1 MPEYHET
8 RNKGRLRTICLVLLL
23 ALLLPSISSSID
35 DQRFQSYVEK
45 HANGWIDWKNGLI
58 YGIGIG
64 DVKKN
69 RNNRPLA
76 QGVAGV
82 LASGN
87 IVKLAAGLHL
97 DDARTLKNLGSGRVV
112 IKLKAFIR
120 DREYKKTFHENN
132 GNPYYEVVKVAS
144 LKGISGLTAKLL
156 NSLAKDP
163 VWRDLPIPS
172 PEQHASLQE
181 GEGPWLILDARNLP
195 NGEKVQPALLPRI
208 KSETGEDVYD
218 VKQVEEAALVNRGM
232 MTYVTTDTPAAD
244 LRADAGLIDR
254 ILAAAGIF
262 IGVPEAQ
269 AVTREG
275 NLAEIP
281 MFGHS
286 RQAPAAAAPLP
297 VPHKRERRRR
307 GKYIVADVNAVQGLA
322 KTNLVI
328 SARDALELKDEDA
341 SSQILRKCRVI
352 VVVSSPVGGVEG
364 RLPLYLARR

>member
-1 MPEYHET
+1 MSEYPQPRSRKH
-8 RNKGRLRTICLVLLL
+8 LRSIGLILLCF
-23 ALLLPSISSSID
+23 LLLPSISASVD
-35 DQRFQSYVEK
+35 DQRFQSYIEK
-45 HANGWIDWKNGLI
+45 HANGWIDWKTGLI

-76 QGVAGV
+76 QGVGGV

-97 DDARTLKNLGSGRVV
+97 DDARTLKSLGDGKVV

-120 DREYKKTFHENN
+120 DRVYKKTFFENN
-132 GNPYYEVVKVAS
+132 GNPYYEVIKVAS
-144 LKGISGLTAKLL
+144 MKGISGLTARLL
-156 NSLAKDP
+156 DTLAKDP
-163 VWRDLPIPS
+163 IWHDLPIKS
-172 PEQHASLQE
+172 PKQQTSLDA

-195 NGEKVQPALLPRI
+195 DGEKIQPALLPKI
-208 KSETGEDVYD
+208 KSETGEDIYD
-218 VKQVEEAALVNRGM
+218 VKQVEQAALVNRGM
-232 MTYVTTDTPAAD
+232 MSYVVTDTPAAD
-244 LRADAGLIDR
+244 LRADSGLIDR
-254 ILAAAGIF
+254 ILAAAGLV

-275 NLAEIP
+275 NIAEIP
-281 MFGHS
+281 MFGRPPV
-286 RQAPAAAAPLP
+286 RQAAP
-297 VPHKRERRRR
+297 VARKSRRRR
-307 GKYIVADVNAVQGLA
+307 GKYIVVDVNAVQGLT

-364 RLPLYLARR
+364 NLPIYMAKK

>member
-1 MPEYHET
+1 MHN
-8 RNKGRLRTICLVLLL
+8 RRSFGTIALVIVSLLV
-23 ALLLPSISSSID
+23 LPSISASVD
-35 DQRFQSYVEK
+35 DQRFQAYIER

-87 IVKLAAGLHL
+87 IVKLAAGLYL
-97 DDARTLKNLGSGRVV
+97 DDARTLKSLGGGRVV

-120 DREYKKTFHENN
+120 DRVYRKTFHENN
-132 GNPYYEVVKVAS
+132 GNPYYEVIKVAS
-144 LKGISGLTAKLL
+144 MKGISGLTAKLL
-156 NSLAKDP
+156 DTLEKDP
-163 VWRDLPIPS
+163 VWRDLPIPT
-172 PEQHASLQE
+172 PEERAALE
-181 GEGPWLILDARNLP
+181 DDGGPWLVLDARNLP

-218 VKQVEEAALVNRGM
+218 VTKVEKAALINRGM
-232 MTYVTTDTPAAD
+232 MSYVVTDVPAAD
-244 LRADAGLIDR
+244 LRADSRILDR

-262 IGVPEAQ
+262 AGVREAT
-269 AVTREG
+269 AATREG
-275 NLAEIP
+275 TLSEIP
-281 MFGHS
+281 MFGGHAS
-286 RQAPAAAAPLP
+286 PAPATPP
-297 VPHKRERRRR
+297 SKRPRRRR
-307 GKYIVADVNAVQGLA
+307 GRYIVADVKQVQGLA

-328 SARDALELKDEDA
+328 SARDALELKAEDA

-364 RLPLYLARR
+364 RLPLFYASRGLPHPES